1 MKDIIKGM
9 AIGVSMVSVGVYAVL
24 SIFMVMDK
32 NTDMM
37 RACVA
42 PGIVFLVFFS
52 FVRVIQETN
61 LDDTDSQ

>member
-9 AIGVSMVSVGVYAVL
+9 AIGIWGVGVGVYAVL

-42 PGIVFLVFFS
+42 LGIVFLVLFS
-52 FVRVIQETN
+52 FIRVIQETN
-61 LDDTDSQ
+61 MDDTD